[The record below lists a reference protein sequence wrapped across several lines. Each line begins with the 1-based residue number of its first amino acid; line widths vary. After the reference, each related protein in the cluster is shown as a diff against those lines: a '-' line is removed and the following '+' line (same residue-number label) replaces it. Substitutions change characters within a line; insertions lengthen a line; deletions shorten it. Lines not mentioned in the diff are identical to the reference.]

1 MISGIPQSRI
11 PSFSTVNRNA
21 PKAPVAETV
30 TAHHEDPTQAQF
42 DSVWQSKAKLQQAL
56 RVYQGMDESEVM
68 QDVN

>member
-1 MISGIPQSRI
+1 MNH
-11 PSFSTVNRNA
+11 TA

-30 TAHHEDPTQAQF
+30 TARHEDPTQVQF